1 MNITD
6 FGEKI
11 CKCRQ
16 NQNLTQEEFAA
27 KLCVTPQAV
36 SRWERNQSLPDITIL
51 IDICRILNISADY
64 LLNIESGQ
72 MSENYDTSVCLK
84 VMKLLRRCDE
94 PVCLQFGE
102 GLVKLFMDMEAE
114 WKEYIAEERNR
125 LAAENGFLLPAVRV
139 MDQDGLE
146 KNEIQILS
154 YHKVLYKEVI
164 EEITEDTCKNI
175 IEKLGSAVR
184 ENYAHV
190 LNAQIVKLLTDNLK
204 IAYPAQIEG
213 VVPEKISYSLLLDI
227 LKCFVGRGNSML
239 QLMKLIE
246 FTERKLRTQPEL
258 TAEELA
264 KEAEKW
270 LIETTYK
277 KNELVI

>member
-11 CKCRQ
+11 SRCRQ

-51 IDICRILNISADY
+51 QDICRILNISADY

-72 MSENYDTSVCLK
+72 MSENYDVNVNQQ

-94 PVCLQFGE
+94 PISLQFGE
-102 GLVKLFMDMEAE
+102 GLVKLFMDTEDT
-114 WKEYIAEERNR
+114 WKRYLAEERNR
-125 LAAENGFLLPAVRV
+125 LAAMEGFLLPTVRV
-139 MDQDGLE
+139 MDQLALE
-146 KNEIQILS
+146 KNEIQIIS
-154 YHKVLYKEVI
+154 YHKILYREVI
-164 EEITEDTCKNI
+164 AQITEDTCKEV
-175 IEKLGSAVR
+175 IEKLGSVVR
-184 ENYAHV
+184 ENYAHI
-190 LNAQIVKLLTDNLK
+190 LNAQIVKILTDNLK

-213 VVPEKISYSLLLDI
+213 VVPEKISYSLLLEV
-227 LKCFVGRGNSML
+227 LKNFVSRGNSML
-239 QLMKLIE
+239 HLMKIIE
-246 FTERKLRTQPEL
+246 FMECKLRTQSEV

-264 KEAEKW
+264 REVERW

-277 KNELVI
+277 KNELEI

>member
-11 CKCRQ
+11 SRCRQ

-51 IDICRILNISADY
+51 QDICRVLNISSDY

-72 MSENYDTSVCLK
+72 MSENNDANVSQQ
-84 VMKLLRRCDE
+84 VMKLLRTCDE
-94 PVCLQFGE
+94 PVSLLFGE
-102 GLVKLFMDMEAE
+102 GLVKLFMHTEGT
-114 WKEYIAEERNR
+114 WKEYIDEQRKR
-125 LAAENGFLLPAVRV
+125 LACEGFLLPTVRV
-139 MDQDGLE
+139 MDQLALE
-146 KNEIQILS
+146 KNEIQVVS
-154 YHKVLYKEVI
+154 YHKVLYQEVI
-164 EEITEDTCKNI
+164 KEITEDTCKRI

-184 ENYAHV
+184 DNYDHV
-190 LNAQIVKLLTDNLK
+190 LNAQIVKILTDNLK

-213 VVPEKISYSLLLDI
+213 VVPEKISYSLLLEV
-227 LKCFVGRGNSML
+227 LKYFVGRGNTMIH
-239 QLMKLIE
+239 LMKIIE
-246 FTERKLRTQPEL
+246 FMERELRTQPEL

-264 KEAEKW
+264 EGAEKW
-270 LIETTYK
+270 LIEVTYK
-277 KNELVI
+277 GNK